1 MAAFPPSIQR
11 ATSAMAE
18 RWQRRRAIR
27 GIAFVVLILL
37 CTAAIAVLAD
47 FAWDLPKP
55 IRWVAFLGW
64 LTVVGFAIR
73 RFVVRPRQD
82 PIDEI
87 AFAGPIEAQ
96 YPHFA
101 ERLLTLG
108 SVAAG
113 TGSGSPHLVAHLKKE
128 CEKRAHAVDPIQTI
142 PMGRS
147 VRLAA
152 LATITALVAIAALL
166 IVPGGSMRARRFV
179 MPWSDGRP
187 PSPFRIV
194 VTSGEPLLKRGS
206 TFPITASLERIR
218 PGGEWP
224 GTLRAMIREGQ
235 GNVTAITLVG
245 DGRGAYAGVRPRVQN
260 DFQYAVT
267 LNAGEEAW
275 LNVRVADAVS
285 LTDGTKTTIDP
296 PTYAQA
302 RMPRSERPGFDGADA
317 VAHSGIR
324 WTWTFD
330 HPAESASLEMLT
342 DSGRREAIPLRIDS
356 SRRTAT
362 AETILLESGT
372 YALSIVGD
380 RGLRSTVVMP
390 VRVVAD
396 QPPRFE
402 RVTGLADYALEIKP
416 GERLP
421 ISASV
426 SDDFA
431 VTSLDLEYRVGDSE
445 GLTRSA
451 AIPGVGLN
459 SRFADGRLV
468 FDTTGLCP
476 TGQTL
481 RVRLRATDNRSVPA
495 ANLAPQSVTF
505 PTDGWLSLRVTASAR
520 PLAEQQIFGQ
530 RDRIA
535 ESLRAALEEMNRVRQ
550 TVATLAGAMA
560 YQLSDDQQV
569 KLAEAREQ
577 MANAAEQLRTAKTA
591 ASLIP
596 ELKPVG
602 EEAEAIALGPAEA
615 ARESMRKAG
624 TDPESASRRAALR
637 QSHHSTVEAAERTEK
652 LLALNESLASKRL
665 ERRLMNDL
673 AVEQRSLAERLAN
686 ARSDQDRAAVKAEQ
700 QALAERLAATVREHP
715 GLRDAADA
723 HARSTATERARELA
737 NLLAKAADLDRR
749 RLEAEATALATR
761 NAEFAEK
768 QKSLVDKVA
777 SATGSSAEATRLA
790 QGANER
796 FSKGDGLGAMAD
808 QEAAARAL
816 DQFAEGL
823 DRAAAAR
830 KDPKEAAMQIAAW
843 QTDFAGRL
851 RQITKTI
858 SFDQLPEQARGTI
871 RREATAIRE
880 AVASIVAPSAL
891 ARKKNEAEKTAATAL
906 ERLGSRSQDSD
917 VSLAARATRDLAEAM
932 PNRGDRLKAARIELN
947 RINDAINEIAKA
959 LDEAKGPGE
968 TVKPLASRQA
978 DVSRRI
984 QSLDAPG
991 FEDRKE
997 RSVSVSEQLK
1007 SDLQNGR
1014 KADATTGLAHLRRQ
1028 LDRFRQALNGDEPV
1042 DDAIDRLARQQE
1054 SLARKVESLGP
1065 KPGPAELDAIGKLQR
1080 EIGRELASHSP
1091 GDSPMLTRNA
1101 RDAVENA
1108 ERAHRDPA
1116 KRDVDE
1122 LKKKTKS
1129 AAEAIN
1135 SWADRVKDAEK
1146 ETDRLERLT
1155 RNREEAAR
1163 RASPSGPISLDD
1175 AATAKRN
1182 AQADLDELN
1191 QTRADGND
1199 DLKSKAVAALRRV
1212 QQSPDPHRQPDLQK
1226 QAAEALAAFRDA
1238 RRQSGDS
1245 AVRPRETPK
1254 PDFDTKTAPGLPTA
1268 DRAQSARDL
1277 ARQQR
1282 TLRDQASAAASAGV
1296 GRAGEGLKAEERAL
1310 AGQATAWAQSLSNDV
1325 KPAGLSGSPGG
1336 QAMSESIAQAAESAG
1351 RAAMQAERAVREA
1364 AGGRTDSATEARQ
1377 QRDRE
1382 WRKTAGD
1389 LAGIIP
1395 AKADRPEG
1403 PNPGGAAASMA
1414 LAASAIEQKQSEQAR
1429 SQMTAAVNQLLGQ
1442 PHGPPDGQGPPPD
1455 QSVPAAT
1462 IPLPVD
1468 LKRYEGAPWGE
1479 LPGDVRNRIVQE
1491 YAAKYGE
1498 DYARAMK
1505 LYFEQLADS
1514 K

>member
-1 MAAFPPSIQR
+1 
-11 ATSAMAE
+11 MAE
-18 RWQRRRAIR
+18 RWQRGRAIR

-55 IRWVAFLGW
+55 IRWVTFLGW
-64 LTVVGFAIR
+64 LTIVGFAIR
-73 RFVVRPRQD
+73 RFVIRARHD
-82 PIDEI
+82 TIDEI
-87 AFAGPIEAQ
+87 ALAGPIEAQ

-128 CEKRAHAVDPIQTI
+128 CEKRAHAVDPIKTI
-142 PMGRS
+142 SMGRS
-147 VRLAA
+147 VRLAV
-152 LATITALVAIAALL
+152 LATITALVAIVALL

-187 PSPFRIV
+187 PSPFRVV

-224 GTLRAMIREGQ
+224 GTLRAMIREGE
-235 GNVTAITLVG
+235 GNLTPITLVG
-245 DGRGAYAGVRPRVQN
+245 DGRGAYSGVRPRVQN

-267 LNAGEEAW
+267 LNPGDDAW
-275 LNVRVADAVS
+275 LSVRVADAVS

-296 PTYAQA
+296 PAYAQT
-302 RMPRSERPGFDGADA
+302 RMPRSERPGFDSADA

-324 WTWTFD
+324 WTWIFD

-342 DSGRREAIPLRIDS
+342 DSGRRDAFPLRLDS
-356 SRRTAT
+356 TRKMAT
-362 AETILLESGT
+362 AESTLLESGSF
-372 YALSIVGD
+372 ALSIVGD

-390 VRVVAD
+390 VRVIAD

-402 RVTGLADYALEIKP
+402 RVTGLADHSLEIKP

-431 VTSLDLEYRVGDSE
+431 VTALELDYRVGDSE
-445 GLTRSA
+445 SPARS
-451 AIPGVGLN
+451 ITVPCVGLN

-476 TGQTL
+476 TGQML
-481 RVRLRATDNRSVPA
+481 HVRLRATDNRSVPM
-495 ANLAPQSVTF
+495 ANLAPQAVTF
-505 PTDGWLSLRVTASAR
+505 PANGWLSLRVTASAR
-520 PLAEQQIFGQ
+520 PLAEQQIYGQ

-535 ESLRAALEEMNRVRQ
+535 ESLRAALEEMNRARQ
-550 TVATLAGAMA
+550 AVATLAGANV

-577 MANAAEQLRTAKTA
+577 LANAAERLRAAKTS

-602 EEAEAIALGPAEA
+602 EEADAIAQGPIEA
-615 ARESMRKAG
+615 GRESTRKAG
-624 TDPESASRRAALR
+624 TDPESASRRATLR
-637 QSHHSTVEAAERTEK
+637 QSYQSTVEAVERTEK
-652 LLALNESLASKRL
+652 LLALNESLARKRL

-673 AVEQRSLAERLAN
+673 AEDQRALAERVAK
-686 ARSDQDRAAVKAEQ
+686 ARSEPERAAIQAEQ
-700 QALAERLAATVREHP
+700 RALAERLAATVREHP

-723 HARSTATERARELA
+723 HARSTAAERARELA
-737 NLLAKAADLDRR
+737 SLQAKAADLDRR
-749 RLEAEATALATR
+749 RREAEAIALATR

-768 QKSLVDKVA
+768 QKSLTDKVA
-777 SATGSSAEATRLA
+777 SATGSSAEAARLA

-816 DQFAEGL
+816 DQFADGL

-830 KDPKEAAMQIAAW
+830 KDPKEAALQIAAW

-858 SFDQLPEQARGTI
+858 SFDQLPEQARETI

-880 AVASIVAPSAL
+880 AVASITAPPTVAK
-891 ARKKNEAEKTAATAL
+891 KKNEAEKAAATAL
-906 ERLGSRSQDSD
+906 ERLGSRSQESD
-917 VSLAARATRDLAEAM
+917 FSLAARATRDLAEAL

-959 LDEAKGPGE
+959 IDDAKGSGE
-968 TVKPLASRQA
+968 TIKPLAPRQA
-978 DVSRRI
+978 EVSRRI
-984 QSLDAPG
+984 QLLDAPG

-997 RSVSVSEQLK
+997 RAASVSEQLTN
-1007 SDLQNGR
+1007 DLQNGR
-1014 KADATTGLAHLRRQ
+1014 KPDATTGLAHLRRQ

-1054 SLARKVESLGP
+1054 SLARKFEELGP
-1065 KPGPAELDAIGKLQR
+1065 KPSPAELDAIGKLQR
-1080 EIGRELASHSP
+1080 EIGRELASHAP
-1091 GDSPMLTRNA
+1091 GDSPTLSRNA
-1101 RDAVENA
+1101 KEAVENA

-1129 AAEAIN
+1129 ASEAIH
-1135 SWADRVKDAEK
+1135 SLADRVKDAEK

-1163 RASPSGPISLDD
+1163 RASPTGPLSLDD
-1175 AATAKRN
+1175 AANAKRN

-1191 QTRADGND
+1191 QTRADGHD
-1199 DLKSKAVAALRRV
+1199 ELKAKAVAALRRV
-1212 QQSPDPHRQPDLQK
+1212 QQSPDPHRQPELQK
-1226 QAAEALAAFRDA
+1226 QAAEALASLRNA
-1238 RRQSGDS
+1238 RRQAGDP
-1245 AVRPRETPK
+1245 AARPRVTPK
-1254 PDFDTKTAPGLPTA
+1254 PDFDMKTAPGLPTA

-1296 GRAGEGLKAEERAL
+1296 GLAGDGLNAEERAL
-1310 AGQATAWAQSLSNDV
+1310 AGQATALARSLSNDV
-1325 KPAGLSGSPGG
+1325 KPAGLSGTPSG
-1336 QAMSESIAQAAESAG
+1336 QAMSESISQAAESAS
-1351 RAAMQAERAVREA
+1351 RAAVQAERAVRET
-1364 AGGRTDSATEARQ
+1364 AGGRSDSATEARQ
-1377 QRDRE
+1377 QRDRD
-1382 WRKTAGD
+1382 WQKTAGD
-1389 LAGIIP
+1389 LARITL
-1395 AKADRPEG
+1395 AKPDPPEG
-1403 PNPGGAAASMA
+1403 PNPTAAAAAMA
-1414 LAASAIEQKQSEQAR
+1414 LAATAMEQKQTDQAR
-1429 SQMTAAVNQLLGQ
+1429 GQMSLAAQQLLGQ
-1442 PHGPPDGQGPPPD
+1442 PPGPADGQGPPPEK
-1455 QSVPAAT
+1455 SVPTAT

-1468 LKRYEGAPWGE
+1468 LKKYEGVSWGD

-1505 LYFEQLADS
+1505 LYFEQLANS
-1514 K
+1514 P